1 MDYDNKKDQQSKG
14 ECVLPDENKI
24 ALDDERRVK
33 VLSPS
38 LLVFRRFIRNKLAI
52 TGSIF
57 IIAMFLF
64 SFVGGWIMPYSESQ
78 IFTKHQDMS
87 KEYAGVTENTE
98 FRYTEVE
105 GSEFPLS
112 ARAQFVQ
119 AVTKGDTQFSFS
131 NSYYMLEAIHD
142 RAYQIYGLKDVALAA
157 MLGGN
162 YTVSKTDG
170 FSVAGFD
177 EDFIAALENK
187 ADSFE
192 SAGVTYI
199 IQPGKK
205 NYTAYVAEPLA
216 LATMDIFDFASA
228 DADSGYDFRYE
239 AETAIAD
246 MEQRGLTDNVF
257 TVNGKQ
263 YTIKNDDGSYSIYID
278 ENGEQVLYTNV
289 SEYVIQAIYPDIF
302 LTLDFKDA
310 LKEAIAEGR
319 STFTAQNEDGS
330 IGEFTV
336 ERENHLWT
344 VRWQESTEVID
355 SFAAP
360 SATHLLGTD
369 GNGMDVLTR
378 LMYGGRVSLI
388 IGFIVVL
395 IELIIGV
402 IIGGIAGYFGK
413 WIDNLLMRIVDIFNC
428 IPSLPLIIIIGAVMD
443 GMRMDPQLRMVW
455 LMVILGV
462 LGWPGVARLV
472 RGQILSLREQ
482 EFMVAAEAT
491 GLSVNRRIFR
501 HLVPNVIPQLI
512 VFSTLSLGNIIILE
526 STLSFLGLGVK
537 FPFASWGNIINA
549 VSNVYVMTNFLFV
562 WIPAGLCIIITVL
575 GFNFIGDGL
584 RDAFDP
590 KMKR

>member
-1 MDYDNKKDQQSKG
+1 MDDNKDSRSKG
-14 ECVLPDENKI
+14 ECVLPEDENVT
-24 ALDDERRVK
+24 LDDVRRVK

-38 LLVFRRFIRNKLAI
+38 MLVFRRFIRNKLAI

-87 KEYAGVTENTE
+87 KEFAGVTENSE

-105 GSEFPLS
+105 GAEFPLS
-112 ARAQFVQ
+112 ARAQFVG
-119 AVTKGDTQFSFS
+119 AVSKGQTEFSYS
-131 NSYYMLEAIHD
+131 NINYMSEAIGD
-142 RAYQIYGLKDVALAA
+142 RAYQIYGLKDVALATK
-157 MLGGN
+157 LGSH
-162 YTVSKTDG
+162 YTILVSGGVSDPGFEDAFATALADG
-170 FSVAGFD
+170 A
-177 EDFIAALENK
+177 E
-187 ADSFE
+187 SFE
-192 SAGVTYI
+192 SGGVSYI
-199 IQPGKK
+199 VQGGN
-205 NYTAYVAEPLA
+205 NYTACIAEPLA
-216 LATMDIFDFASA
+216 LATTDIFDFASA
-228 DADSGYDFRYE
+228 DFTDSYDFRYA
-239 AETAIAD
+239 AETAIGEMDERSLSSFSFNYSGEHYKIAS
-246 MEQRGLTDNVF
+246 E
-257 TVNGKQ
+257 
-263 YTIKNDDGSYSIYID
+263 DGTYAISV
-278 ENGEQVLYTNV
+278 EKKGEDVLFANV
-289 SEYVIQAIYPDIF
+289 SGYAIQAIYPDVF
-302 LTLDFKDA
+302 LTLDFKA
-310 LKEAIAEGR
+310 AVKEAIEDER
-319 STFTAQNEDGS
+319 TSFTAVNADGS
-330 IGEFTV
+330 VGEYTV
-336 ERENHLWT
+336 ERSNTFWT
-344 VRWQESTEVID
+344 VRWIESTEVVD
-355 SFAAP
+355 DFAAP
-360 SATHLLGTD
+360 SSTHILGTD
-369 GNGMDVLTR
+369 GFGMDMLTR
-378 LMYGGRVSLI
+378 LMYGGRVSLM
-388 IGFIVVL
+388 IGFIVVF

-402 IIGGIAGYFGK
+402 IIGGISGYFGK
-413 WIDNLLMRIVDIFNC
+413 WIDNLLMRIVDVFNC

-443 GMRMDPQLRMVW
+443 GMRMDPQMRMVW
-455 LMVILGV
+455 LMVILGI

-512 VFSTLSLGNIIILE
+512 VYSTLSLGSIIILE

-549 VSNVYVMTNFLFV
+549 VSSVYVMTNYLFV